1 MLYRRSLRSFGYFAN
16 SKFLLRKTAQDDRLY
31 SIKEKTVQI
40 LHGFCYILELNTV
53 IQKSVGVF
61 FINAVLELGIADIN
75 LHTLGD

>member
-1 MLYRRSLRSFGYFAN
+1 MITPPLMNFSKIEDFTKGGFGYRGSRAA
-16 SKFLLRKTAQDDRLY
+16 LAPRAPW
-31 SIKEKTVQI
+31 
-40 LHGFCYILELNTV
+40 LNIV